1 MSTTRQLCKFKLN
14 KKKNHKKFLK
24 ILFLKYCREQNMLN
38 IPNIR
43 INVDTPNRDLFLK
56 DGLKNTPICEI
67 LGKGSY
73 GTVIKA
79 VYKGN

>member
-1 MSTTRQLCKFKLN
+1 MLKL
-14 KKKNHKKFLK
+14 
-24 ILFLKYCREQNMLN
+24 
-38 IPNIR
+38 PNIR

-56 DGLKNTPICEI
+56 DGLKNPPICEI

-79 VYKGN
+79 VYKGKFFGAFFGLLINPLADFISTRKLHVVIKSTRS

>member
-1 MSTTRQLCKFKLN
+1 
-14 KKKNHKKFLK
+14 
-24 ILFLKYCREQNMLN
+24 MLN